1 MRVAGSPSLKR
12 IMAGM
17 LMTSKRRAM
26 PGCSSTFSFAMR
38 LGPDCAVAIASRIG
52 AMALH
57 GPHHSAQ
64 KSTRTGSSAEP
75 ISSSKVASD
84 RVVMVDM
91 EVGFL
96 SERDGGGGGLV
107 PLSQQR

>member
-1 MRVAGSPSLKR
+1 
-12 IMAGM
+12 
-17 LMTSKRRAM
+17 
-26 PGCSSTFSFAMR
+26 
-38 LGPDCAVAIASRIG
+38 VAISSRIG

-107 PLSQQR
+107 PLSQQRRGDRHSRRSVDQWAPDASSQRSASMAAMQPDPAAVMAWR